1 LSIEAEPHTA
11 LPPRS
16 FQALPMQAPQGWFAY
31 LVPLVPLPLSLRV
44 RSSYHEV
51 LQALVRQLR
60 ADKNRSVFLEL
71 EELHKDNGIWQISR
85 NASLWSPEMGLGV
98 RVGHPSPRFWSW
110 KLLSERA
117 LDDPFPPLMLSVMR
131 LDAEES
137 GCIHAVETM
146 CGTGGLLQV
155 LHSVPARQ
163 LLDAWMEALRSKKKA
178 FALFLFMS
186 LCCQGKRF
194 AGVLQNNSRRGSAR
208 RTPTCEKAHRIWG
221 SSFLQDGRWNV
232 NWNWPG
238 LTSRFC
244 LSGERDAP
252 EAPAA
257 EAGRAGEL
265 RYIRQKGNSSGSS
278 VC

>member
-163 LLDAWMEALRSKKKA
+163 LLDAWMEALLPPIEEEGLRA
-178 FALFLFMS
+178 FPVYVPL
-186 LCCQGKRF
+186 
-194 AGVLQNNSRRGSAR
+194 
-208 RTPTCEKAHRIWG
+208 
-221 SSFLQDGRWNV
+221 
-232 NWNWPG
+232 
-238 LTSRFC
+238 
-244 LSGERDAP
+244 LSGEMLRGCTAEQLATWLGPSDAYLRESP
-252 EAPAA
+252 QDMGLILLARRPLER
-257 EAGRAGEL
+257 ELELAGIDVAILPVRGT
-265 RYIRQKGNSSGSS
+265 
-278 VC
+278 